1 MNFANPQY
9 LVLFGLLPL
18 VYYIYVSSQ
27 RKKRLS
33 AIKFSSLS
41 LIRRSVDSGLSAKRG
56 RFIFIV
62 EMLVLVSLVFALS
75 DPQMELMHKG
85 EGVNVVLALDVS
97 GSMSATDYVPTRMDA
112 SKESARIFVE
122 SLEPQDRAGIVV
134 FSDGATTQSYLTPSR
149 ERTVANLDAILVR
162 QGRTAIGDGLSLA
175 VDMVTSVPSRKK
187 VVILLSDGVNNAG
200 VISPDE
206 AVGFAKEQD
215 IQVYTVG
222 MGSDEQV
229 ILGYDWYGRPQYA
242 EFDEATLKK
251 IAAETGGD
259 YFRSVDGKTLREIY
273 KTLSEKIDRKKEPT
287 STAVW
292 FMMLAFVLVGLDLY
306 LRQVKYRV
314 IS

>member
-41 LIRRSVDSGLSAKRG
+41 LIRKSVNSGISAKRN
-56 RFIFIV
+56 RVIFVV
-62 EMLVLVSLVFALS
+62 EMLVLVSLVFAIS
-75 DPQMELMHKG
+75 DPQIELMHKG

-97 GSMSATDYVPTRMDA
+97 GSMSATDYKPTRMEA
-112 SKESARIFVE
+112 SKESALVFVE
-122 SLEPQDRAGIVV
+122 SLEPEDRAGIVV
-134 FSDGATTQSYLTPSR
+134 FSDGATTQSFLTPSR
-149 ERTVANLDAILVR
+149 ERTVANLKSITVR
-162 QGRTAIGDGLSLA
+162 QGRTAIGDGLALA

-200 VISPDE
+200 VIGPDE
-206 AVGFAKEQD
+206 AIGFAKDQD

-222 MGSDEQV
+222 MGSNEPV

-251 IAAETGGD
+251 IAVETGGD
-259 YFRSVDGKTLREIY
+259 YFKSVDGETLNEIY
-273 KTLSEKIDRKKEPT
+273 KTLSEKIDREKEPT
-287 STAVW
+287 STAIW
-292 FMMLAFVLVGLDLY
+292 FMMLAFFFVVFDLY

>member
-1 MNFANPQY
+1 MKQNVIPGDSVTRGCNAKPDYNLAVCILASGSKGNTIFISDGCTSI
-9 LVLFGLLPL
+9 LVD
-18 VYYIYVSSQ
+18 
-27 RKKRLS
+27 
-33 AIKFSSLS
+33 A
-41 LIRRSVDSGLSAKRG
+41 GLSGIEIERRLK
-56 RFIFIV
+56 
-62 EMLVLVSLVFALS
+62 S
-75 DPQMELMHKG
+75 KG
-85 EGVNVVLALDVS
+85 LYPE
-97 GSMSATDYVPTRMDA
+97 
-112 SKESARIFVE
+112 
-122 SLEPQDRAGIVV
+122 
-134 FSDGATTQSYLTPSR
+134 
-149 ERTVANLDAILVR
+149 NLDAILVR

>member
-1 MNFANPQY
+1 
-9 LVLFGLLPL
+9 
-18 VYYIYVSSQ
+18 
-27 RKKRLS
+27 
-33 AIKFSSLS
+33 
-41 LIRRSVDSGLSAKRG
+41 
-56 RFIFIV
+56 
-62 EMLVLVSLVFALS
+62 
-75 DPQMELMHKG
+75 
-85 EGVNVVLALDVS
+85 
-97 GSMSATDYVPTRMDA
+97 
-112 SKESARIFVE
+112 
-122 SLEPQDRAGIVV
+122 
-134 FSDGATTQSYLTPSR
+134 
-149 ERTVANLDAILVR
+149 
-162 QGRTAIGDGLSLA
+162 
-175 VDMVTSVPSRKK
+175 MVTSVPSRKK